1 MHCPWLTKNPTTK
14 AKGYILLKKGQ
25 RQKQKALSF
34 LHKGIINNNSFTLEL
49 VILSIKN
56 IITSQKTDRYFKIP
70 TTKSK
75 GKKNEKNLPG

>member
-1 MHCPWLTKNPTTK
+1 
-14 AKGYILLKKGQ
+14 
-25 RQKQKALSF
+25 
-34 LHKGIINNNSFTLEL
+34 LEL